1 MTTSKP
7 VTWTIDFLDWE
18 PWVETLDEA
27 GVTPELREAADRVLQ
42 KRVGSPYYEV
52 LANDLESVRTRTALF
67 SDIFES
73 DNGAPR
79 ADRELA
85 ATATSRVNGCV
96 YCASVHAR
104 LFANLT
110 KQRELT
116 AKFLD
121 EGVDSHLPD
130 RERAVVDFSVAL
142 TRDPEGVEAKSYDA
156 LRAAG
161 FDDLSLHDIIQSAA
175 IFANAN
181 RLMLTLG
188 EPRRKP
194 EAAVS

>member
-1 MTTSKP
+1 MTAAER
-7 VTWTIDFLDWE
+7 VTWTTDFLDWQ

-27 GVTPELREAADRVLQ
+27 GVTPQLREAADRVLQ

-52 LANDLESVRTRTALF
+52 LANDLESVRTRTVLF

-85 ATATSRVNGCV
+85 GTTTSRVNGCV

-110 KQRELT
+110 KQRDLT
-116 AKFLD
+116 QRFLD
-121 EGVDSHLPD
+121 EGVEAELPG
-130 RERAVVDFSVAL
+130 RERGVVDFSDKL
-142 TRDPEGVEAKSYDA
+142 TRAPESVEAADFDA

-161 FDDLSLHDIIQSAA
+161 FDDLALHDIVQSAA

-188 EPRRKP
+188 EPRRKVD
-194 EAAVS
+194 AAVS

>member
-1 MTTSKP
+1 VTASERVPWTT
-7 VTWTIDFLDWE
+7 DFLDWH

-27 GVTPELREAADRVLQ
+27 GVTPELREAADRILQ

-73 DNGAPR
+73 DGGAPR

-104 LFANLT
+104 LFVNLT
-110 KQRELT
+110 KQRALT
-116 AKFLD
+116 LRFLD
-121 EGVDSHLPD
+121 EGIETELPE
-130 RERAVVDFSVAL
+130 RERAIVDFSDKL
-142 TRDPEGVEAKSYDA
+142 TRDPESVVPGDFDA
-156 LRAAG
+156 LRTAG
-161 FDDLSLHDIIQSAA
+161 FDDLALQDVVQGAA

-188 EPRRKP
+188 EPRRK
-194 EAAVS
+194 ATVTAS

>member
-1 MTTSKP
+1 MTDNAP
-7 VTWTIDFLDWE
+7 VTWTTDFLDWI
-18 PWVETLDEA
+18 PWIETLDGSGA
-27 GVTPELREAADRVLQ
+27 TPAQRAAADEVLGQ
-42 KRVGSPYYEV
+42 RAGSAYYET
-52 LANDLESVRTRTALF
+52 LANDLESVRTRTTLF
-67 SDIFES
+67 SDIFAS
-73 DNGAPR
+73 DGGAPR

-116 AKFLD
+116 QRLLD
-121 EGVDSHLPD
+121 EGVTSELPP
-130 RERAVVDFSVAL
+130 REQAVVDFSVKL
-142 TRDPEGVEAKSYDA
+142 TRDPESIVAQDFQA
-156 LRAAG
+156 LRDQG
-161 FDDLSLHDIIQSAA
+161 FDDIALHDVVQSAA

-188 EPRRKP
+188 EPARQESRR
-194 EAAVS
+194 S

>member
-1 MTTSKP
+1 MTARER
-7 VTWTIDFLDWE
+7 VTWTTDFLDWQ
-18 PWVETLDEA
+18 PWVETLDES

-42 KRVGSPYYEV
+42 KRAGSPYYEV

-73 DNGAPR
+73 ENGAPR

-96 YCASVHAR
+96 YCASVRAR

-116 AKFLD
+116 TRFLD
-121 EGVDSHLPD
+121 EGVNADLPD
-130 RERAVVDFSVAL
+130 RERAIVDFGVGL
-142 TRDPEGVEAKSYDA
+142 TSDPEAIEPGNFEA
-156 LRAAG
+156 LRAVG
-161 FDDLSLHDIIQSAA
+161 FDDLALHDIVQSAA

-188 EPRRKP
+188 EPRRKQ
-194 EAAVS
+194 EAAST

>member
-1 MTTSKP
+1 MTD
-7 VTWTIDFLDWE
+7 VTWTTDFLDWHS
-18 PWVETLDEA
+18 WIETLDEA
-27 GVTPELREAADRVLQ
+27 GPSADTRAAANEVLG
-42 KRVGSPYYEV
+42 KRAGSTYYEV

-73 DNGAPR
+73 EGGAPR

-85 ATATSRVNGCV
+85 ATATSRVNGCI

-104 LFANLT
+104 LFANLS

-116 AKFLD
+116 QRFLD
-121 EGVDSHLPD
+121 EGVETELPD
-130 RERAVVDFSVAL
+130 RERAVTGLSVKL
-142 TRDPEGVEAKSYDA
+142 TLDPESIVAEDYNA
-156 LRAAG
+156 LRAEG
-161 FDDLSLHDIIQSAA
+161 FDDLALLDIAQAAA

-181 RLMLTLG
+181 RLMQTLG

-194 EAAVS
+194 TDAS

>member
-1 MTTSKP
+1 MTD
-7 VTWTIDFLDWE
+7 VTWTTDFLDWH
-18 PWVETLDEA
+18 PWIETLDEA
-27 GVTPELREAADRVLQ
+27 EPSAEARSAANEVLG
-42 KRVGSPYYEV
+42 KRAGSTYYEV
-52 LANDLESVRTRTALF
+52 LANDLESVRTRTTLF

-73 DNGAPR
+73 DGGAPR

-104 LFANLT
+104 LFANLS

-116 AKFLD
+116 QRFLD
-121 EGVDSHLPD
+121 EGVGTELPD
-130 RERAVVDFSVAL
+130 RERAVTDFSVKL
-142 TRDPEGVEAKSYDA
+142 TLDPESIVSGDYDA
-156 LRAAG
+156 LRAEG
-161 FDDLSLHDIIQSAA
+161 FDDLALLDIAQSAA

-181 RLMLTLG
+181 RLMQTLG

-194 EAAVS
+194 VDAP